1 MLDEVAGLHLRHR
14 LSPLF
19 CRAHRTVL
27 DCANGYQKEEQEE
40 VDESEEKRN
49 QEGAS
54 TAARTEA
61 KNFKTIVEEGSRS
74 EESHSKEKSVGEN
87 TW

>member
-1 MLDEVAGLHLRHR
+1 M
-14 LSPLF
+14 
-19 CRAHRTVL
+19 L

-54 TAARTEA
+54 TAACTEA

-74 EESHSKEKSVGEN
+74 EESRRKEKSVVEN
-87 TW
+87 AW